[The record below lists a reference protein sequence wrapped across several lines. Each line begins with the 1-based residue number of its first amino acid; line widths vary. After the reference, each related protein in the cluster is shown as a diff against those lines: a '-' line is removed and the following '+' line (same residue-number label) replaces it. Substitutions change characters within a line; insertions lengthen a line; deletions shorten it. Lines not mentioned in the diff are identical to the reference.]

1 MLLLNCLILGFA
13 QVTAAPLVSFAS
25 LNGTVIRSPRMPNT
39 PVGSAPLNVSIPVG
53 SAPLNASMP
62 VGSAP
67 HNGSMPVGLAPPNA
81 MPLGGTASHP
91 SGSLS
96 ALPTAEVAH
105 LAGARPSNTIPLEF
119 HATSDTPTQ
128 RRLAI
133 FKQFRIHTW
142 MRSSKVKV
150 QMMVMFVSVM
160 ATLSVFALMW
170 QPGAANGG
178 NARLPPRWEPGSST
192 SFRAWTQD
200 LMLWTISSDAEP
212 HQQCALVISQLG
224 GAAREVARTLTPA
237 EVWQGGVVNGQ
248 QLDPVSYLL
257 HGLSVRF
264 GPLDDEVRLRAA
276 QDLLNFGRRQ
286 GEGTDTLLSRF
297 EIVRQRARAEGG
309 GATVST
315 ETASLILL
323 RAVGVNH
330 GQFQQLTQPF
340 GFRLPSNEA
349 EYLQMC
355 SAIRR
360 LGHIVESHRD
370 NIASTLRSGGN
381 RAGDS
386 GHYWSNPG
394 GEEDEGADQSFEP
407 DGAVPQATGSYLAA
421 EESDTASAT
430 SSDNESVIDT
440 ADLIGLSSNQA
451 EEYLFGKYQHAKK
464 RWRRYTGKPVRALRR
479 VLRRKGKGKGSK
491 GGLGQQGF
499 LNINEVLQNSYYKGK
514 GKGGRSSGKGFGRRV
529 NPKGRDGEVMKCSIC
544 QSQYHLRAKCPQRPN
559 TTSTNNTNSQSSS
572 GPTGQIHATAQPN
585 RNSFVHFAAFP
596 AQAESEQPWNHVS
609 TPRTGNQGESHH
621 THEQHEGVDPGNN
634 GQERTPEV
642 HAMSPDPLQ
651 ENDPWST
658 WMNDM
663 PRPSGLHDMTQ
674 TPHAPHLGPYMSVP
688 QVPPWHVQDLRTF
701 QEVTGVSNSRAG
713 AMEGNSVPTLDL
725 PPVPTGYTTQAQAM
739 QAMVDRTVANETAGL
754 FNEVHQYRRGRR
766 SDRPTRP
773 HEPAQAASTTN
784 EPRESRRGG
793 GGLEFYQDVCTICMS
808 RFAPSDHCC
817 RLQCRHVFHC
827 LCIGEYLA
835 HNELVEEQDIRLQC
849 PNCREDT
856 QVDHS
861 WYQPN
866 FMPQE
871 PPATTARDP
880 TEEAVR
886 TPVPTD
892 DEMSEVEEFGT
903 PDGRPADEAQQEAF
917 PWWPVPDLPKDEQT
931 TEEGQSY
938 HATVRRANGELG
950 LLVDPGSYGNLVGS
964 GWVEEA
970 RQAIQGL
977 GADVSTRPRSA
988 ALRVGGVGRGAQ
1000 TCNNDVMLP
1009 IAIPRVDGGVQAGT
1023 FSAPII
1029 EGSSAPAL
1037 LGLRSLTE
1045 HRAILDMCSCQLH
1058 LLGPGETRLE
1068 LTPGTETFNLE
1079 RAPTGHLLLPF
1090 QEYSRLGD
1098 TAQGVRHLFTEEPPA
1113 TDAGYMATSTNV
1125 ITTTASVITPEDTT
1139 NEAAPEQTAQA
1150 DEQPPPA
1157 DSSETTETTSEE
1169 VKEPTSAAPTAEEA
1183 AEGSESAEAPESEA
1197 GGDAVPADAQVA
1209 EEDEAA
1215 EAPAETGGDAE
1226 KEESEHERSR
1236 KRERGRRRKRKS
1248 RRNRTAAEADQ
1259 PQPEES
1265 SARPAS
1271 RHSGDGVELPLDEIA
1286 NRMGLPSDR
1295 QLRQAERDEER
1306 GSTERASGVRLTP
1319 RTDDMEDIE
1328 PEEMRK
1334 RKSQPAEPARQATTR
1349 KSQSAVPAYH
1359 ATTHATSSS
1368 GGARPATEVP
1378 TPKARGSVTQ
1388 VTGSGGV
1395 RPAAKPE
1402 VKAMPPMP
1410 PPPRRVS
1417 TTGEEAAPVVLPAKA
1432 ASAKMPPTPPVPK
1445 RRQQRPPEPDNPPTP
1460 KAKAYMALG
1469 AVLANPQATRTAKRK
1484 ARRAVRDAPC

>member
-1 MLLLNCLILGFA
+1 
-13 QVTAAPLVSFAS
+13 
-25 LNGTVIRSPRMPNT
+25 
-39 PVGSAPLNVSIPVG
+39 
-53 SAPLNASMP
+53 
-62 VGSAP
+62 
-67 HNGSMPVGLAPPNA
+67 
-81 MPLGGTASHP
+81 
-91 SGSLS
+91 
-96 ALPTAEVAH
+96 
-105 LAGARPSNTIPLEF
+105 
-119 HATSDTPTQ
+119 
-128 RRLAI
+128 
-133 FKQFRIHTW
+133 
-142 MRSSKVKV
+142 
-150 QMMVMFVSVM
+150 
-160 ATLSVFALMW
+160 MW
-170 QPGAANGG
+170 QPGGASGG
-178 NARLPPRWEPGSST
+178 NARLPPRWEPGSAT

-200 LMLWTISSDAEP
+200 LMLWTISSDLEP

-248 QLDPVSYLL
+248 QLDPVSYLI

-286 GEGTDTLLSRF
+286 GEGTDNLLSRF

-349 EYLQMC
+349 EYLQMS

-381 RAGDS
+381 RSGDS

-394 GEEDEGADQSFEP
+394 GEEEEEAHQSFEP
-407 DGAVPQATGSYLAA
+407 DGAAQPATGSYLAA

-430 SSDNESVIDT
+430 SSDNDSVIDT
-440 ADLIGLSSNQA
+440 ADLVGLSSFQA
-451 EEYLFGKYQHAKK
+451 EEYLFGRYQHAKK

-559 TTSTNNTNSQSSS
+559 TTNATNTNSQSSS

-596 AQAESEQPWNHVS
+596 AQAESEQSWNHVS
-609 TPRTGNQGESHH
+609 TPRTGNQGESQ
-621 THEQHEGVDPGNN
+621 HEHAQHEGVDPGNN

-642 HAMSPDPLQ
+642 HAMTPDPLQ

-663 PRPSGLHDMTQ
+663 PRPSGLHDT
-674 TPHAPHLGPYMSVP
+674 TRPPHVAHLGSYTSVP
-688 QVPPWHVQDLRTF
+688 QVPPWHVQDFRTF
-701 QEVTGVSNSRAG
+701 QEITGVSNPRAG
-713 AMEGNSVPTLDL
+713 AMEGTSVPTLDL

-766 SDRPTRP
+766 SDRPTP
-773 HEPAQAASTTN
+773 SHEPAQAAASSN

-793 GGLEFYQDVCTICMS
+793 GGLEFYQDVCTICLN
-808 RFAPSDHCC
+808 RFAGSDHCC
-817 RLQCRHVFHC
+817 RLQCRHVFHT

-835 HNELVEEQDIRLQC
+835 HNAPVDERDIQLQC

-866 FMPQE
+866 FIPQE
-871 PPATTARDP
+871 PPATAATDP
-880 TEEAVR
+880 TEEAAR

-903 PDGRPADEAQQEAF
+903 PDGRPVEEAQHSAF
-917 PWWPVPDLPKDEQT
+917 PWWPVPDLPKDEQAA
-931 TEEGQSY
+931 EEGQAY

-970 RQAIQGL
+970 RQALQGL
-977 GADVSTRPRSA
+977 GADVSTRPRSTP
-988 ALRVGGVGRGAQ
+988 LRVGGVGRGAQ
-1000 TCNNDVMLP
+1000 TCNSDAMLP
-1009 IAIPRVDGGVQAGT
+1009 IALPRADGGVQAGT
-1023 FSAPII
+1023 FTAPII

-1098 TAQGVRHLFTEEPPA
+1098 TAQGIRHLFTEEPPA
-1113 TDAGYMATSTNV
+1113 TEAGYMATSTSA
-1125 ITTTASVITPEDTT
+1125 ITTIASVMTPAEAT
-1139 NEAAPEQTAQA
+1139 EEAEPEPAAPAAQ
-1150 DEQPPPA
+1150 QPQDA
-1157 DSSETTETTSEE
+1157 GSSETTETTSEEE
-1169 VKEPTSAAPTAEEA
+1169 VKEPTSAAPTVEEA
-1183 AEGSESAEAPESEA
+1183 AEAPESEA
-1197 GGDAVPADAQVA
+1197 GGDAAMADEQVSK
-1209 EEDEAA
+1209 EEEAA
-1215 EAPAETGGDAE
+1215 EASESESGGDAAPADE
-1226 KEESEHERSR
+1226 QAPKEEETAKASGSETGEGKADDESEQGRR
-1236 KRERGRRRKRKS
+1236 KKERGRRRKRKS
-1248 RRNRTAAEADQ
+1248 KHTHAAPAS
-1259 PQPEES
+1259 EEPRQEVG
-1265 SARPAS
+1265 SARPAMQEERRARPAP
-1271 RHSGDGVELPLDEIA
+1271 RHVGDGVELSLDEIA
-1286 NRMGLPSDR
+1286 DRMELPSER
-1295 QLRQAERDEER
+1295 QLRRAERDEEHGR
-1306 GSTERASGVRLTP
+1306 TEGASGVQLTP
-1319 RTDDMEDIE
+1319 RADDVEDIE

-1334 RKSQPAEPARQATTR
+1334 RKSQ
-1349 KSQSAVPAYH
+1349 SAVPSYH
-1359 ATTHATSSS
+1359 ATTHDS
-1368 GGARPATEVP
+1368 GSGSGARPATEVP
-1378 TPKARGSVTQ
+1378 RLKARGSVARMTES
-1388 VTGSGGV
+1388 SGA
-1395 RPAAKPE
+1395 RPAAKAE
-1402 VKAMPPMP
+1402 AKPMP
-1410 PPPRRVS
+1410 TPPVPPQPRRVS
-1417 TTGEEAAPVVLPAKA
+1417 LTEEESTSAAPPAKA
-1432 ASAKMPPTPPVPK
+1432 ASARMPPTPPVPK
-1445 RRQQRPPEPDNPPTP
+1445 RRQQPPPEPENPPTP

-1469 AVLANPQATRTAKRK
+1469 AVLANPKATRTAKRK
-1484 ARRAVRDAPC
+1484 ARRAVRDAPY